1 MAQDGRL
8 KDSKTLRVAPM
19 GKASWGEVNVG
30 AVLRQGRNG
39 EAGGMVNPSK
49 LEHHGRVP
57 GRTPLIWGRLAIVV
71 LLGIEALYF
80 SLVAFGNI
88 TDYYTNF
95 AFVKGV
101 MSMDTTFRDKDLMW
115 RAVDNV
121 ALYHIAY
128 IGIILWES
136 ATAVVCWVT
145 TVLGARS
152 LRSSASFERAQ
163 RLSVVGLLMSIVL
176 WAGAFLTIGGEWF
189 AMWQSEKWNGTEAA
203 LRNFTVSGI
212 ALVIVLLVANGEGRS
227 IDRESEQSET
237 PK

>member
-8 KDSKTLRVAPM
+8 EDSKTLRVALI
-19 GKASWGEVNVG
+19 GKASWVQINVG
-30 AVLRQGRNG
+30 AVLRQGRNR

-49 LEHHGRVP
+49 LEHHERVP
-57 GRTPLIWGRLAIVV
+57 GRTSLIWGRLAIVV

-101 MSMDTTFRDKDLMW
+101 MSMDTTFQDKDFMW

-121 ALYHIAY
+121 ALYHIVY

-136 ATAVVCWVT
+136 ATAVVCWAA
-145 TVLGARS
+145 TVLGARL

-163 RLSVVGLLMSIVL
+163 RLSVVGLLMSILL

-203 LRNFTVSGI
+203 LRNFMVSGI

-237 PK
+237 PN

>member
-39 EAGGMVNPSK
+39 EAGGMVNPSE
-49 LEHHGRVP
+49 LEHHERVP
-57 GRTPLIWGRLAIVV
+57 GRTSLIWGRLAIVV

-136 ATAVVCWVT
+136 ATAVVCWVA
-145 TVLGARS
+145 TVVGARS
-152 LRSSASFERAQ
+152 LRSPASFERAQ
-163 RLSVVGLLMSIVL
+163 RFSVLGLLMSILL

-203 LRNFTVSGI
+203 LRNFMVSGI
-212 ALVIVLLVANGEGRS
+212 ALVVVLLVANGEGR
-227 IDRESEQSET
+227 RFG
-237 PK
+237 

>member
-1 MAQDGRL
+1 
-8 KDSKTLRVAPM
+8 
-19 GKASWGEVNVG
+19 
-30 AVLRQGRNG
+30 
-39 EAGGMVNPSK
+39 MVNPSE
-49 LEHHGRVP
+49 LEHHERVP
-57 GRTPLIWGRLAIVV
+57 GRTSLIWGRLAIVV

-128 IGIILWES
+128 IGIIFWES
-136 ATAVVCWVT
+136 ATAAVCWVA
-145 TVLGARS
+145 TVVGARS
-152 LRSSASFERAQ
+152 LRSAASFERAQ
-163 RLSVVGLLMSIVL
+163 RFSVLGLLMSILL

-203 LRNFTVSGI
+203 LRNFMVSGI
-212 ALVIVLLVANGEGRS
+212 ALVVVLLVANGEGRS
-227 IDRESEQSET
+227 IDGESEQSET
-237 PK
+237 PN

>member
-1 MAQDGRL
+1 M
-8 KDSKTLRVAPM
+8 
-19 GKASWGEVNVG
+19 
-30 AVLRQGRNG
+30 
-39 EAGGMVNPSK
+39 NPSK
-49 LEHHGRVP
+49 LGQHERAL
-57 GRTPLIWGRLAIVV
+57 GRTSLTWGRLAIVV

-101 MSMDTTFRDKDLMW
+101 MSMDTTFHDKDLMW

-121 ALYHIAY
+121 ALYHIVY
-128 IGIILWES
+128 VGIIVWES
-136 ATAVVCWVT
+136 ATAVVCWAA
-145 TVLGARS
+145 TVQGARF

-163 RLSVVGLLMSIVL
+163 KISVLGLLMSIVL

-203 LRNFTVSGI
+203 MRNFMVSGI
-212 ALVIVLLVANGEGRS
+212 ALVIVLVVANSEGRS
-227 IDRESEQSET
+227 IDREREQSET
-237 PK
+237 LE

>member
-1 MAQDGRL
+1 MGR
-8 KDSKTLRVAPM
+8 DH
-19 GKASWGEVNVG
+19 NVG
-30 AVLRQGRNG
+30 AVLRQRRNG
-39 EAGGMVNPSK
+39 EAGGTVNPSE
-49 LEHHGRVP
+49 LEHHERVP
-57 GRTPLIWGRLAIVV
+57 GRTFLLWGRLAIVV

-128 IGIILWES
+128 IGIIFWES
-136 ATAVVCWVT
+136 ATAVVCWVA
-145 TVLGARS
+145 TVVGARS

-163 RLSVVGLLMSIVL
+163 RFSVLGLLMSILL

-203 LRNFTVSGI
+203 LRNFMVSGI
-212 ALVIVLLVANGEGRS
+212 ALVVVLLVANGEGRS
-227 IDRESEQSET
+227 IDGESEQSET
-237 PK
+237 PN